1 MNAKRYL
8 SLGFFIFI
16 SFTLSSTAAERPAK
30 EKPSILSSL
39 RALKA
44 NGGIAPAKAP
54 PKNRAEIRDTLR
66 SIIIPELK
74 QLEGYTMSEFVDF
87 MGAKILESDPLKLGV
102 PLIIN
107 PFLGRKAGDNMTTN
121 ALAASGVDPV
131 TGMPANGQ
139 GAIDP
144 VTGLPIQD
152 QNIPKG
158 VPMDLTLFS
167 PENVKIV
174 GLRNKAYGLTA
185 LQVLD
190 MVTQSFDFPIQYAIM
205 DYGVVF
211 FSSPVDR
218 TRDFT
223 KAFKVSPKTFNQNTE
238 GSSENKRK

>member
-1 MNAKRYL
+1 MNTKRYL
-8 SLGFFIFI
+8 SLGFFIFT
-16 SFTLSSTAAERPAK
+16 SFVLGSIAAERPTK

-39 RALKA
+39 RTLKL
-44 NGGIAPAKAP
+44 NGGIAPIKTP
-54 PKNRAEIRDTLR
+54 PKNKKEIRETLR
-66 SIIIPELK
+66 SIIIPELQ

-87 MGAKILESDPLKLGV
+87 MGAKILESDPLKSGV
-102 PLIIN
+102 TLIIN
-107 PFLGRKAGDNMTTN
+107 PFLGKKAGENMTTN

-144 VTGLPIQD
+144 VTGLPVQA
-152 QNIPKG
+152 QEVPRG
-158 VPMDLTLFS
+158 VPMDLTIFN

-185 LQVLD
+185 LQILD

-211 FSSPVDR
+211 FSSPVDK

-223 KAFKVSPKTFNQNTE
+223 KTFKVSPKTFNQNAE
-238 GSSENKRK
+238 GSNGNKQK